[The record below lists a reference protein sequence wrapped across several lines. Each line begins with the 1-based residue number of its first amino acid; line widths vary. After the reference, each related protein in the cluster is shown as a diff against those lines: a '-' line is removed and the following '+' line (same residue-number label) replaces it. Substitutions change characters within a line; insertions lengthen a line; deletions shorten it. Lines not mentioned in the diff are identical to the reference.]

1 MEVSNSFGRRYQE
14 ITSKD
19 VKHKIGTRKKT
30 IKLLQFIMVGHQRSA
45 QMGIWGNT
53 IEHFQSDYA
62 SKGARV
68 LSFSYRLLVC
78 HWLTLLWGC

>member
-1 MEVSNSFGRRYQE
+1 
-14 ITSKD
+14 
-19 VKHKIGTRKKT
+19 
-30 IKLLQFIMVGHQRSA
+30 MVGHQRSA
-45 QMGIWGNT
+45 QMGNWGNT